1 MKSFKRLLSYLM
13 TIIMGVIL
21 FSGIKVTNTL
31 ADEVFKFETDK
42 GYLNYVVDN
51 DEITITDYSGEDTE
65 LEIPSEINGKTV
77 TKIGKEAFYRCTNF
91 TKISIPNSVI
101 IIEDKAFKFCAKLK
115 NIELPNSVQSIG
127 SEAFA
132 ICINLTS
139 IKIPNSIV
147 RIENSTFISC
157 MALTEVDIPSSVR
170 SIGDYAFMQCEN
182 LTNIT
187 IPNSVISIGEY
198 AFSSCKNL
206 KDVNIPNSVTEIGK
220 FAFAWCTS
228 LTDIN
233 IPNSVLNIGESAFYY
248 CIKLVN
254 VDISSSVEEIGEN
267 AFFYCLNL
275 KNINVSENNKAYSDE
290 DGVLFNKDKSKLLS
304 YPSGK
309 KEKSYKV
316 QNSVKT
322 IASCA
327 FSFCSEL
334 NSVDIPSSVATVE
347 SAAFAGNTDLIKINV
362 DENNINYI
370 DEDGILFSKDKSTL
384 IQYPS
389 GKTEES
395 YKVPSSVKIL
405 APYSFNYCSML
416 NSIEILNSI
425 TAIEEGAFAE
435 CNNLK
440 EITIPDSITSI
451 REFTFEGCS
460 ELTSITIPNSVTSI
474 EKNAFLFCDKLTI
487 NGYKDSYAE
496 TYAKENSIS
505 FKEIEVEEIQEPEI
519 ITTINNFT
527 ADKKSPQI
535 SGTAIKLSVEAT
547 GKGTLQYK
555 FIIKDNKTGNWA
567 KLRDYGTD
575 NTYIW
580 KTKATGDKTLYVDVK
595 DEKGQVIRKS
605 LSYTI
610 KEKVFKAPVI
620 KSFVSDKKSPQIS
633 GASIKL
639 SVEATG
645 SGTLQYKFIIK
656 DNKTGNWAKL
666 RDYGKSNIYTWK
678 TKATGDKTLY
688 VDVKNENGQVTRKSL
703 TYTIKE
709 VNYSVNTSE
718 FNKVV
723 YDEMYRLVNEH
734 RNNNGL
740 KSLAVDSV
748 MEECAYGKSKHMSD
762 NNYFSHS
769 YEGKYWWNMYP
780 EKYENACAI
789 GENII
794 RSYINPNK
802 VYTKEE
808 CKEIANELFESWK
821 NSSGHNANMLSEN
834 FEAIGFGIY
843 VNSSGYLYGTQEF
856 IKRW

>member
-1 MKSFKRLLSYLM
+1 MKNFKRLLSYLM

-21 FSGIKVTNTL
+21 FSGIKVTNAL

-65 LEIPSEINGKTV
+65 LEIPSEINKKRVIKIGNYAFRDCEQIKSIIIPDTV
-77 TKIGKEAFYRCTNF
+77 ISIGNYAFDWCIELTNLNIPSSVMNIGIAAFKDCMNLTNIKIQSQITKIESYTFYNCCELKSIEIPNTVNEIGSYAFDNCYTLEEIKIPDIVEYIGKNAFTGCSNLKEIKLPSKLKTIGNGAF
-91 TKISIPNSVI
+91 SSCKGLLSIEIPESVVKIGDATFSSCSNLKEVKISNTLKEIGDSAFSYCENLLNIEIPNSVEYI
-101 IIEDKAFKFCAKLK
+101 GNSAFSNCTRLMKIEIPKLVTRIDNSTFSSCISLESIKMSNSITSIGSYAFYSCYSLK
-115 NIELPNSVQSIG
+115 SIEIPNSVKSIENGAFYYCTELENIKIPRLITKIENGTFFNCGKIKNIKIPNGVTSIG
-127 SEAFA
+127 SEAF
-132 ICINLTS
+132 S
-139 IKIPNSIV
+139 K
-147 RIENSTFISC
+147 
-157 MALTEVDIPSSVR
+157 
-170 SIGDYAFMQCEN
+170 CEN
-182 LTNIT
+182 LENIE
-187 IPNSVISIGEY
+187 IPESVENIDIY
-198 AFSSCKNL
+198 AFKGCKNL
-206 KDVNIPNSVTEIGK
+206 ESIFIPKEVTKI
-220 FAFAWCTS
+220 
-228 LTDIN
+228 
-233 IPNSVLNIGESAFYY
+233 
-248 CIKLVN
+248 
-254 VDISSSVEEIGEN
+254 EN
-267 AFFYCLNL
+267 YVF
-275 KNINVSENNKAYSDE
+275 
-290 DGVLFNKDKSKLLS
+290 DG
-304 YPSGK
+304 
-309 KEKSYKV
+309 
-316 QNSVKT
+316 
-322 IASCA
+322 
-327 FSFCSEL
+327 
-334 NSVDIPSSVATVE
+334 
-347 SAAFAGNTDLIKINV
+347 
-362 DENNINYI
+362 
-370 DEDGILFSKDKSTL
+370 
-384 IQYPS
+384 
-389 GKTEES
+389 
-395 YKVPSSVKIL
+395 
-405 APYSFNYCSML
+405 
-416 NSIEILNSI
+416 
-425 TAIEEGAFAE
+425 
-435 CNNLK
+435 
-440 EITIPDSITSI
+440 
-451 REFTFEGCS
+451 
-460 ELTSITIPNSVTSI
+460 
-474 EKNAFLFCDKLTI
+474 CDKLTI

-547 GKGTLQYK
+547 GKGILQYK

-666 RDYGKSNIYTWK
+666 RDYGKSNTYTWK
-678 TKATGDKTLY
+678 TKAIGDKTLY

-703 TYTIKE
+703 SYTIKE
-709 VNYSVNTSE
+709 VNYSVNTSG

-808 CKEIANELFESWK
+808 CKEIANGLFESWK

>member
-1 MKSFKRLLSYLM
+1 MKNFKRLLSYLM

-157 MALTEVDIPSSVR
+157 MALTEVDIPSSVT

-206 KDVNIPNSVTEIGK
+206 KDVNIPNSVTQIGE

-275 KNINVSENNKAYSDE
+275 KDINVSENNKAYSDE

-304 YPSGK
+304 YPSRK

>member
-1 MKSFKRLLSYLM
+1 MKNLKRLLSYLM
-13 TIIMGVIL
+13 TIIMGAIL

-51 DEITITDYSGEDTE
+51 DEITITDYSGGDTE
-65 LEIPSEINGKTV
+65 LEIPSEINKKRVIKIGNYAFRDCEQIKSIIIPNTV
-77 TKIGKEAFYRCTNF
+77 ISIGNYAFNWCIELTNLNIPSSVMNIGIAAFKDCMNLTNIKIQSQITKIESYTFYNCCELKSIEIPNTVNEIGSYAFDNCYTLEEIKIPDIVEYIGKNAFTGCSNLKEIKLPSKLKTIGNGAF
-91 TKISIPNSVI
+91 SSCKGLLSIEIPESVVKIGDATFSSCSNLKEVKISNTLKEIGDSAFSYCENLLNIEIPNSVEYI
-101 IIEDKAFKFCAKLK
+101 GNSAFSNCTRLMKIEIPKLVTRIDNSTFSSCISLESIKMSNSITSIGSYAFYSCYSLK
-115 NIELPNSVQSIG
+115 SIEIPNSVKSIENGAFYYCTELENIKIPRLITKIENGTFFNCGKIKNIKIPNGVTSIG
-127 SEAFA
+127 SEAF
-132 ICINLTS
+132 S
-139 IKIPNSIV
+139 K
-147 RIENSTFISC
+147 
-157 MALTEVDIPSSVR
+157 
-170 SIGDYAFMQCEN
+170 CEN
-182 LTNIT
+182 LENIE
-187 IPNSVISIGEY
+187 IPESVENIDIY
-198 AFSSCKNL
+198 AFKGCKNL
-206 KDVNIPNSVTEIGK
+206 ESIFIPKEVTKI
-220 FAFAWCTS
+220 
-228 LTDIN
+228 
-233 IPNSVLNIGESAFYY
+233 
-248 CIKLVN
+248 
-254 VDISSSVEEIGEN
+254 EN
-267 AFFYCLNL
+267 YVF
-275 KNINVSENNKAYSDE
+275 
-290 DGVLFNKDKSKLLS
+290 DG
-304 YPSGK
+304 
-309 KEKSYKV
+309 
-316 QNSVKT
+316 
-322 IASCA
+322 
-327 FSFCSEL
+327 
-334 NSVDIPSSVATVE
+334 
-347 SAAFAGNTDLIKINV
+347 
-362 DENNINYI
+362 
-370 DEDGILFSKDKSTL
+370 
-384 IQYPS
+384 
-389 GKTEES
+389 
-395 YKVPSSVKIL
+395 
-405 APYSFNYCSML
+405 
-416 NSIEILNSI
+416 
-425 TAIEEGAFAE
+425 
-435 CNNLK
+435 
-440 EITIPDSITSI
+440 
-451 REFTFEGCS
+451 
-460 ELTSITIPNSVTSI
+460 
-474 EKNAFLFCDKLTI
+474 CDKLTI
-487 NGYKDSYAE
+487 NGYEDSYAE
-496 TYAKENSIS
+496 TYAKENSIP
-505 FKEIEVEEIQEPEI
+505 FKEIEVKEIQEPEI

-535 SGTAIKLSVEAT
+535 SGTAIKLSVGAT
-547 GKGTLQYK
+547 GKGILQYK

-567 KLRDYGTD
+567 KLRDYGTN

-580 KTKATGDKTLYVDVK
+580 KTKATGNKTLYVDVK

-645 SGTLQYKFIIK
+645 SSTLQYKFIIK

-666 RDYGKSNIYTWK
+666 RDYGKSNTYTWK

-703 TYTIKE
+703 SYTIKE

-769 YEGKYWWNMYP
+769 YEGKYWWNIYP
-780 EKYENACAI
+780 EKYKNACAI

-794 RSYINPNK
+794 KSYINPNK
-802 VYTKEE
+802 LYTKEE
-808 CKEIANELFESWK
+808 CKAIANRLFESWK

>member
-1 MKSFKRLLSYLM
+1 MKNFKRLLSYLM

-65 LEIPSEINGKTV
+65 LEIPSEINGKSV
-77 TKIGKEAFYRCTNF
+77 TKIGKEAFYRCTKF
-91 TKISIPNSVI
+91 TKISIPNSI
-101 IIEDKAFKFCAKLK
+101 ITIEDKAFMFCMRLK
-115 NIELPNSVQSIG
+115 DMEIPDSVQSIG

-132 ICINLTS
+132 VCINLTS

-147 RIENSTFISC
+147 RIENSTFSSC
-157 MALTEVDIPSSVR
+157 MALTEVDIPSSVT
-170 SIGDYAFMQCEN
+170 SVGDYAFMQCKN

-206 KDVNIPNSVTEIGK
+206 KDVNIPNSVTQIGE

-228 LTDIN
+228 LTDIT

-248 CIKLVN
+248 CTNLVN
-254 VDISSSVEEIGEN
+254 VDISSSVEKIGEN
-267 AFFYCLNL
+267 AFFYCSNL
-275 KNINVSENNKAYSDE
+275 KNISVSENNKAYSDE

-309 KEKSYKV
+309 TEKSYKV

-327 FSFCSEL
+327 FSFCSAL
-334 NSVDIPSSVATVE
+334 NSVDIPSSVTTIE
-347 SAAFAGNTDLIKINV
+347 SAAFAGDTDLIKINV
-362 DENNINYI
+362 DKNNINYI

-425 TAIEEGAFAE
+425 TTIEEGTFTE

-440 EITIPDSITSI
+440 EITLPNSITSI

-474 EKNAFLFCDKLTI
+474 EEYAFLYCDKLTI

-519 ITTINNFT
+519 ITAINNFT

-645 SGTLQYKFIIK
+645 SSTLQYKFIIK

-666 RDYGKSNIYTWK
+666 RDYGKSNTYTWK

-769 YEGKYWWNMYP
+769 YEGKYWWNIYP

-794 RSYINPNK
+794 KSYINPNK
-802 VYTKEE
+802 LYTKEE
-808 CKEIANELFESWK
+808 CKAIANRLFESWK

>member
-1 MKSFKRLLSYLM
+1 M

>member
-1 MKSFKRLLSYLM
+1 MKNFKRLLSYLM

-157 MALTEVDIPSSVR
+157 MALTEVDIPSSVT

-206 KDVNIPNSVTEIGK
+206 KDVNIPNSVTQIGE

-248 CIKLVN
+248 CTNLVN

-267 AFFYCLNL
+267 DAP
-275 KNINVSENNKAYSDE
+275 E
-290 DGVLFNKDKSKLLS
+290 LFT
-304 YPSGK
+304 Y
-309 KEKSYKV
+309 
-316 QNSVKT
+316 
-322 IASCA
+322 
-327 FSFCSEL
+327 
-334 NSVDIPSSVATVE
+334 
-347 SAAFAGNTDLIKINV
+347 IKINV
-362 DENNINYI
+362 DKNNINYI

-425 TAIEEGAFAE
+425 TTIEEGTFTE

-440 EITIPDSITSI
+440 EITLPNSITSI

-474 EKNAFLFCDKLTI
+474 EEYAFLYCDKLTI

-519 ITTINNFT
+519 ITAINNFT

-535 SGTAIKLSVEAT
+535 SGTAIKLSVGAT

-666 RDYGKSNIYTWK
+666 RDYGKSNTYTWK
-678 TKATGDKTLY
+678 TKAIGDKTLY

-703 TYTIKE
+703 SYTIKE

-808 CKEIANELFESWK
+808 CKEIANGLFESWK

>member
-1 MKSFKRLLSYLM
+1 MKNFKRLLSYLM
-13 TIIMGVIL
+13 TIIMGIIL
-21 FSGIKVTNTL
+21 FSGIKVTNAL

-139 IKIPNSIV
+139 IKIPDSTV

-157 MALTEVDIPSSVR
+157 MALTEVDIPSSVT

-206 KDVNIPNSVTEIGK
+206 KNVNIPNSVTQIGE

-248 CIKLVN
+248 CTNLVN

-267 AFFYCLNL
+267 AFFYCSNL
-275 KNINVSENNKAYSDE
+275 KNISVSENNKAYSDE

-309 KEKSYKV
+309 TEKSYKV

-327 FSFCSEL
+327 FSFCSAL
-334 NSVDIPSSVATVE
+334 NSVDIPSSVTTIE
-347 SAAFAGNTDLIKINV
+347 SAAFAGDTDLIKINV
-362 DENNINYI
+362 DKNNINYI

-389 GKTEES
+389 GKTKES

-425 TAIEEGAFAE
+425 TTIEEGAFTE

-440 EITIPDSITSI
+440 EITLPNSITSI
-451 REFTFEGCS
+451 KKFTFQGCS

-474 EKNAFLFCDKLTI
+474 EEYAFFYCDKVTI

-496 TYAKENSIS
+496 TYAKENSIP
-505 FKEIEVEEIQEPEI
+505 FKELKTI
-519 ITTINNFT
+519 ITIDNFI
-527 ADKKSPQI
+527 ADKKSQQI
-535 SGTAIKLSVEAT
+535 SGTPVKLSVEAT
-547 GKGTLQYK
+547 GEGTLQYK
-555 FIIKDNKTGNWA
+555 YYRYLNGNYALIKDWSTSDSITIAPQKSGTYDIYVGVRDSKGNIVRKNIKFIFIDNLKIESFKADKTSPQ
-567 KLRDYGTD
+567 KVQTKVKF
-575 NTYIW
+575 T
-580 KTKATGDKTLYVDVK
+580 TKATG
-595 DEKGQVIRKS
+595 E
-605 LSYTI
+605 
-610 KEKVFKAPVI
+610 
-620 KSFVSDKKSPQIS
+620 
-633 GASIKL
+633 
-639 SVEATG
+639 
-645 SGTLQYKFIIK
+645 GTLEYKYYRYLNEKYALIK
-656 DNKTGNWAKL
+656 DWSTSDSIIIAP
-666 RDYGKSNIYTWK
+666 K
-678 TKATGDKTLY
+678 TKGIYDIW
-688 VDVKNENGQVTRKSL
+688 VG
-703 TYTIKE
+703 IK
-709 VNYSVNTSE
+709 
-718 FNKVV
+718 
-723 YDEMYRLVNEH
+723 D
-734 RNNNGL
+734 
-740 KSLAVDSV
+740 
-748 MEECAYGKSKHMSD
+748 
-762 NNYFSHS
+762 
-769 YEGKYWWNMYP
+769 
-780 EKYENACAI
+780 
-789 GENII
+789 
-794 RSYINPNK
+794 
-802 VYTKEE
+802 
-808 CKEIANELFESWK
+808 
-821 NSSGHNANMLSEN
+821 SSG
-834 FEAIGFGIY
+834 GI
-843 VNSSGYLYGTQEF
+843 VRKN
-856 IKRW
+856 IKFTFD

>member
-1 MKSFKRLLSYLM
+1 MKNFKKILSYLM
-13 TIIMGVIL
+13 TIIMGIIL

-139 IKIPNSIV
+139 IKIPDSII

-206 KDVNIPNSVTEIGK
+206 KDVNIPNSVTQIGE

-248 CIKLVN
+248 CTNLVN

-267 AFFYCLNL
+267 AFFYCSNL
-275 KNINVSENNKAYSDE
+275 KNISVSENNKAYSDE

-309 KEKSYKV
+309 TEKSYKV

-327 FSFCSEL
+327 FSFCSAL
-334 NSVDIPSSVATVE
+334 NSVDIPSSVTTIE
-347 SAAFAGNTDLIKINV
+347 SAAFAGDTDLIKINV
-362 DENNINYI
+362 DKNNINYI

-425 TAIEEGAFAE
+425 TTIEEGTFTE

-440 EITIPDSITSI
+440 EITLPNSITSI
-451 REFTFEGCS
+451 KKFTFQGCS

-474 EKNAFLFCDKLTI
+474 EEYAFFYCDKVTI

-496 TYAKENSIS
+496 TYAKENSIP
-505 FKEIEVEEIQEPEI
+505 FKELKTI
-519 ITTINNFT
+519 ITIDNFI

-535 SGTAIKLSVEAT
+535 SGTPVKLSVEAT
-547 GKGTLQYK
+547 GEGTLQYK
-555 FIIKDNKTGNWA
+555 YYRYLNGNYALIKDWSTSDSITIAPQKSGTYDIYVGVRDSKGNIVRKNIKFIFIDNLKIESFKADKTSPQKVQTKVKFTTKAIG
-567 KLRDYGTD
+567 DGTLEYKYYRYLNEKYALIKD
-575 NTYIW
+575 WSTSDSITIAP
-580 KTKATGDKTLYVDVK
+580 KTKGIYDIWV
-595 DEKGQVIRKS
+595 G
-605 LSYTI
+605 
-610 KEKVFKAPVI
+610 
-620 KSFVSDKKSPQIS
+620 
-633 GASIKL
+633 
-639 SVEATG
+639 
-645 SGTLQYKFIIK
+645 IK
-656 DNKTGNWAKL
+656 D
-666 RDYGKSNIYTWK
+666 
-678 TKATGDKTLY
+678 
-688 VDVKNENGQVTRKSL
+688 
-703 TYTIKE
+703 
-709 VNYSVNTSE
+709 
-718 FNKVV
+718 
-723 YDEMYRLVNEH
+723 
-734 RNNNGL
+734 
-740 KSLAVDSV
+740 
-748 MEECAYGKSKHMSD
+748 
-762 NNYFSHS
+762 
-769 YEGKYWWNMYP
+769 
-780 EKYENACAI
+780 
-789 GENII
+789 
-794 RSYINPNK
+794 
-802 VYTKEE
+802 
-808 CKEIANELFESWK
+808 
-821 NSSGHNANMLSEN
+821 SSG
-834 FEAIGFGIY
+834 GI
-843 VNSSGYLYGTQEF
+843 VRKN
-856 IKRW
+856 IKFTFD